1 MSGKIYNDFISEN
14 YFYVRLKEMPTTEKV
29 KRNSFGRDEVVA
41 RTRNDSA
48 LKEVT
53 CAYTVPL

>member
-1 MSGKIYNDFISEN
+1 MSGKIYNDIRSEN
-14 YFYVRLKEMPTTEKV
+14 YFHLRLKEMPTTEKV
-29 KRNSFGRDEVVA
+29 KRNSFGIEQVVA
-41 RTRNDSA
+41 RTSNESS